1 MKLAII
7 HDSIGQYG
15 GAEKVLEEMHAA
27 FPDAP
32 IFMALW
38 NQKGLPPHFRQWD
51 VRTSWLD
58 RLPGARRW
66 HRALFPLYP
75 MAMHGFDLSG
85 FDVVLSSS
93 FNFAHN
99 VVVGPEAVHIC
110 YCHSPARFLWDFHG
124 YAERERFGRLTRG
137 AVSAMLPTLRTMDA
151 VAAMRVDHWI
161 STSRLVQQ
169 RIGKYYRRESEI
181 LPPPIRVAEFRM
193 GQGPGEHFLL
203 LMRLVGW
210 KRADIAIE
218 ACNRL
223 KLPLVVAGDGRDTA
237 RLRAMAGPTIRFAGR
252 VDGAEKA
259 ALYARSTALI
269 LPAVEDF
276 GITPLESMAAG
287 RPVIALG
294 AGGALDTVR
303 PGVTGEF
310 FPEQNA
316 ESLIETL
323 SAFRP
328 EHYDSEVIR
337 AHAETFDAVAFRAQ
351 LRQIVAAHAPP
362 AGSLKPPRP
371 TARLPPAELAAR
383 PAG

>member
-32 IFMALW
+32 VFLPLW
-38 NQKGLPPHFRQWD
+38 NEKGLPPHFRHWD
-51 VRTSWLD
+51 VHTSWLD
-58 RLPGARRW
+58 RMPGARRLQ
-66 HRALFPLYP
+66 RAIFPLHP
-75 MAMHGFDLSG
+75 IAMHGFDLSE

-99 VVVGPEAVHIC
+99 VVVGPEATHIC
-110 YCHSPARFLWDFHG
+110 YCHSPGRFLWDFHG
-124 YAERERFGRLTRG
+124 YAERERMGRFTRG
-137 AVSAMLPTLRTMDA
+137 AVTAMLPLLRTMDA

-161 STSRLVQQ
+161 ATSRLVQQ
-169 RIGKYYRRESEI
+169 RIGKYYRRDSQI
-181 LPPPIRVAEFRM
+181 LPPPIRVADFRM
-193 GQGPGEHFLL
+193 GKGPGEHFLL

-237 RLRAMAGPTIRFAGR
+237 RLRAMAGPTIRFVGR
-252 VDGAEKA
+252 VDGEEKA

-316 ESLIETL
+316 ESLIDTL
-323 SAFRP
+323 TAFRP
-328 EHYDSEVIR
+328 QHYDSEVIR

-351 LRQIVAAHAPP
+351 LKEIVAAHAP
-362 AGSLKPPRP
+362 AGPRPPRP
-371 TARLPPAELAAR
+371 AARLPPAELAAR